1 MPEVRCRVPRR
12 HPVLW
17 VGWCPEGAEAWPE
30 ASINE
35 TSCADAV
42 RRREARKGD
51 DVCLLTEP
59 ETRLAALTIG
69 GY

>member
-1 MPEVRCRVPRR
+1 MTELVVKAYISMMSRGVDRT
-12 HPVLW
+12 W
-17 VGWCPEGAEAWPE
+17 KSVGSQRWRTC
-30 ASINE
+30 
-35 TSCADAV
+35 SCGDAV
-42 RRREARKGD
+42 CRWEARKGD